1 MKNLTNMLKE
11 AQKLQERMGEMQA
24 KLAEMEIDG
33 AAAGGMVQ
41 VTLSGKGDMRRIKID
56 RTLAVPDEVEM
67 LEDLIVAATN
77 DAKAKL
83 EAHLQGEMSRLTGGL
98 PLPPGLKLPF

>member
-1 MKNLTNMLKE
+1 MKNLSNMLKE
-11 AQKLQERMGEMQA
+11 AQKLQERVGEMQA

-33 AAAGGMVQ
+33 SAAGGMVN
-41 VTLSGKGDMRRIKID
+41 VTLSGKGEMRRIKID
-56 RTLAVPDEVEM
+56 RSLAVPDEVEM

-83 EAHLQGEMSRLTGGL
+83 EQHLQGEMGRLTGGL
-98 PLPPGLKLPF
+98 PLPPGFKLPF

>member
-24 KLAEMEIDG
+24 KLAEMEVDG
-33 AAAGGMVQ
+33 AAAGGMVR

-56 RTLAVPDEVEM
+56 KALAVPDEVEM

-83 EAHLQGEMSRLTGGL
+83 ETHLQSEMSRLTGGL

>member
-11 AQKLQERMGEMQA
+11 AQRLQERMGEMQA

-33 AAAGGMVQ
+33 AAAGGMVR

-56 RTLAVPDEVEM
+56 KALAVPDEVEM